1 MVKLRLN
8 YLLLFNFFALSGTAY
23 GALAGGRPNSFSEG
37 QNSFAGVVNPANA
50 VWIADRFDIGAF
62 WVHQKSS
69 LTNRDNNPLFPPGK
83 IDFSYKTRNLFTV
96 DAAIHKQ
103 FCLELGSHAVE
114 SSIGLAAYTLPSYL
128 KLRTKLPLRVIGT
141 TPLRITSRTDG
152 LSAIFS
158 FKLGCSHSIGFSL
171 DYLYLSH
178 LRNGYQNSDNPLRSV
193 SPGHVT
199 NKGTDHSH
207 GLGLVVGWRWKI
219 TDHLDFGV
227 AWSKKSYC
235 GKFRKYRGFEPHH
248 AKNFTPLTIGGGFTY
263 RFATRWAC
271 RLEAL
276 WSNFGN
282 LPGANN
288 NVLSDGSLN
297 LNKRGSDKSPGPG
310 LQNATLIN
318 LGVGYQVNSMLAVGV
333 GYSHRLKNSR
343 HSPLIL
349 SHVYMIQTI
358 YDVLSFG
365 ANLNFHKQNLFL
377 VVSHGFRHNVSGLMP
392 IELGGGRF
400 RGGKQNNSVSLSWGY
415 QY

>member
-1 MVKLRLN
+1 MK
-8 YLLLFNFFALSGTAY
+8 YLLILNFFALYNVAY

-37 QNSFAGVVNPANA
+37 QNAFAGVVNPANA
-50 VWIADRFDIGAF
+50 VWIADRFDIGGH
-62 WVHQKSS
+62 WVNQKASFI
-69 LTNRDNNPLFPPGK
+69 NRDDNRFFPPGK
-83 IDFSYKTRNLFTV
+83 IDFTYKSRNLFTA
-96 DAAIHKQ
+96 DAAIQKQ
-103 FCLELGSHAVE
+103 FCLDLGSHALEGSV
-114 SSIGLAAYTLPSYL
+114 GLAAYTLPSTL
-128 KLRTKLPLRVIGT
+128 KLRTKLPLRIIGT
-141 TPLRITSRTDG
+141 TPLKVTSTTNG

-235 GKFRKYRGFEPHH
+235 GRFRKYRGFEPHH
-248 AKNFTPLTIGGGFTY
+248 AKNYTPQILGGGFTY
-263 RFATRWAC
+263 RFATRWAG
-271 RLEAL
+271 RFEVL
-276 WSNFGN
+276 WINYGN
-282 LPGANN
+282 LPNANN
-288 NVLSDGSLN
+288 NVLRDGSLN
-297 LNKRGSDKSPGPG
+297 LNRRGSDKSPGPG

-318 LGVGYQVNSMLAVGV
+318 LGIGCQLNSMLALGV
-333 GYSHRLKNSR
+333 GYSHRIKNSR

-349 SHVYMIQTI
+349 SHIYMTQTI
-358 YDVLSFG
+358 YDILSFG
-365 ANLNFHKQNLFL
+365 ANLNYHKQNLFL
-377 VVSHGFRHNVSGLMP
+377 VVSHGFRHSVSGLMP

-400 RGGKQNNSVSLSWGY
+400 TGRKQYNSVSLSWGY